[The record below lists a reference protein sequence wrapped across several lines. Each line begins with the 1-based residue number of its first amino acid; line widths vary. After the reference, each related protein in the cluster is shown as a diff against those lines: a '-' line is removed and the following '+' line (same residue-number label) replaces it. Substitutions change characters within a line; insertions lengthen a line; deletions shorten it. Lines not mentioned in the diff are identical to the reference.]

1 MTATDY
7 AKYHDLEGYLFG
19 EVSQRFRSE
28 QAVSAFDFFC
38 IVIWK
43 ANRSKSKV
51 ASRLLAQEYPDLNEA
66 VGALVHEIAIAT
78 DAKARL
84 AVLIDKWRFRLP
96 MASAILTVL
105 YPEEFTVYDVRVCN
119 VLGDFKDAQH
129 KTKFDAL
136 WNRYAQYVEKVKKEV
151 PEKPNLRD
159 KDRYL
164 WGKSFEGQLKDDIAD
179 LFGHTVDDPEFE
191 A

>member
-7 AKYHDLEGYLFG
+7 AKYHDLEGYLFC
-19 EVSQRFRSE
+19 EVSQRYSSKK
-28 QAVSAFDFFC
+28 ALSAFDFFC

-43 ANRSKSKV
+43 SNRAKSKV
-51 ASRLLAQEYPDLNEA
+51 ASRLLAQDYPDLNVA
-66 VGALVHEIAIAT
+66 VGALVQEIAKAG

-84 AVLIDKWRFRLP
+84 AVLIDKWGFRLP

-129 KTKFDAL
+129 KTKFDTL
-136 WNRYAQYVEKVKKEV
+136 WNRYTEYVERVKREV
-151 PEKPNLRD
+151 PEKESLRD

-164 WGKSFEGQLKDDIAD
+164 WGKSFEAQLKDDIAD
-179 LFGHTVDDPEFE
+179 LFGHTIDDPEFE